1 MYYPGTSK
9 KVLPPQQKKIVKTP
23 LSKSMIQIRTAVSY
37 IFENLD
43 MKSTSWIGTHDKESL
58 APNYRKTST
67 SYGGKYFTAYWQDS
81 AF

>member
-43 MKSTSWIGTHDKESL
+43 MKSTS
-58 APNYRKTST
+58 
-67 SYGGKYFTAYWQDS
+67 
-81 AF
+81 